1 MRVNEKAPFIYTKGL
16 LSWHWTSQS
25 NFFFSLFFFG
35 LIHTTSSP
43 NTNKQKTHS
52 ALNRDKKKKLIHL
65 RVPWLAQP
73 AGLCWFNTFRGIL
86 TTTSGMLNSQAVD
99 SQSCWRHRGFTEGD
113 TFYCQQLHSCAKLK
127 DIQYDFGVSKY
138 LYHTDVNILGQY
150 STEYLTTVCN
160 WYYFP

>member
-25 NFFFSLFFFG
+25 NFFFFLFFLG
-35 LIHTTSSP
+35 WYIPHHLPTQTSKKHT
-43 NTNKQKTHS
+43 
-52 ALNRDKKKKLIHL
+52 ALWIGIKKKKLIHL

-113 TFYCQQLHSCAKLK
+113 TFYCQQFHSCAKLK

>member
-1 MRVNEKAPFIYTKGL
+1 MKKL
-16 LSWHWTSQS
+16 LSFTPKGFCLGTEPVRVIS
-25 NFFFSLFFFG
+25 FFSFLFFG